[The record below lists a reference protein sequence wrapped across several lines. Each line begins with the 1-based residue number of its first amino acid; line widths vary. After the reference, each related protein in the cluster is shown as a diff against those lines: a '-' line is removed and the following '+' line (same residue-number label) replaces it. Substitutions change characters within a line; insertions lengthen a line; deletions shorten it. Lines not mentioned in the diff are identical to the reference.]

1 MHLNGAHSYCILLSQ
16 NKQKQKTEKMKNLA
30 SMQGNNNDQM
40 THQQQPPPPPD
51 VNGLNHN
58 FCVCTMI
65 LNSFIFQGILV
76 VDIETT
82 KVTPILCSK
91 SSVVQFMNIH
101 EIVTASDISCFH
113 HVNTCYMYNLLV
125 LIIMT
130 H

>member
-1 MHLNGAHSYCILLSQ
+1 
-16 NKQKQKTEKMKNLA
+16 
-30 SMQGNNNDQM
+30 
-40 THQQQPPPPPD
+40 
-51 VNGLNHN
+51 
-58 FCVCTMI
+58 MI

-76 VDIETT
+76 VDMETT

-91 SSVVQFMNIH
+91 SSVLQFMNIP

-113 HVNTCYMYNLLV
+113 HVNTCYHVDLLE